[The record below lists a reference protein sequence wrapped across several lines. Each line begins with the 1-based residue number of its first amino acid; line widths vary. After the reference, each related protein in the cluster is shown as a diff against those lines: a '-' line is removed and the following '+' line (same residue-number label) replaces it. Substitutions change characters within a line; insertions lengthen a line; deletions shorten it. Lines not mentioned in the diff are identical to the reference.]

1 MAKRQEMN
9 LEEFKK
15 SILPIKDKLYRMALR
30 ITANPAEAEDVV
42 QEVFIKVW
50 EQRDGLGEIHNIEAW
65 CMQMAKNRAIDK
77 RRLRYNQSESL
88 ESAYALSNGN
98 HDPGRQAE
106 LNDAVGQVKVLM
118 AELPD
123 SQKMA
128 MQLRDIEGMSYQEI
142 CEALDMPLNQVKT
155 NIFRARKSIRSKLM
169 QLWTIK

>member
-1 MAKRQEMN
+1 MN
-9 LEEFKK
+9 LEDFKK
-15 SILPIKDKLYRMALR
+15 SILPIKNKLYRMALR

-50 EQRDGLGEIHNIEAW
+50 EQRDEMDKVQNIHAW
-65 CMQMAKNRAIDK
+65 CMQMTKNRAIDK
-77 RRLRYNQSESL
+77 KRLRYNQAEELDKAYSL
-88 ESAYALSNGN
+88 SYEGPG
-98 HDPGRQAE
+98 PGRQAE

-123 SQKMA
+123 SQKIA

-142 CEALDMPLNQVKT
+142 SETLAMPLNQVKT
-155 NIFRARKSIRSKLM
+155 NIFRARKHIRSKLM

>member
-1 MAKRQEMN
+1 MN
-9 LEEFKK
+9 LEAFKK
-15 SILPIKDKLYRMALR
+15 RILPIKNKLYRMALR

-50 EQRDGLGEIHNIEAW
+50 EQREEMDEILNIEAW
-65 CMQMAKNRAIDK
+65 CMQMTKNRAIDK
-77 RRLRYNQSESL
+77 RRLRFNQAEGL
-88 ESAYALSNGN
+88 ETAYGLSSDNPG
-98 HDPGRQAE
+98 PGRQAE

-123 SQKMA
+123 SQKIA

-142 CEALDMPLNQVKT
+142 CETLDMPLNQVKT
-155 NIFRARKSIRSKLM
+155 NIFRARKFIRSKLM